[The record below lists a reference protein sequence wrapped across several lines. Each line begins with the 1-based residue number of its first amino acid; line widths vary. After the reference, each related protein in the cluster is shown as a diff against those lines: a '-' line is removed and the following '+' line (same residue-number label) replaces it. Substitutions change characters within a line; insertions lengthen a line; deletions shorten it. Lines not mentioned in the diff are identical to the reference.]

1 VNEVSQLYG
10 LVLAGGK
17 STRMGKDKR
26 QLHYHGMAQQEYTF
40 SLLESLCEK
49 VFISVREAQID
60 NTDASQ
66 YILDRNLAKG
76 PLNGMLSAHMA
87 HPKVAWLVLACDT
100 PLVDKEVLDALVAE
114 RNTSKMATAMATQK
128 TDRPEPL
135 IAIWEPHALA
145 TLLNYSKTSANIY
158 PTKFLLNHPI
168 HKVYPK
174 QDVKLMN
181 ANYPQDFDKIKSLL
195 KTPTV

>member
-1 VNEVSQLYG
+1 MNEVSQLYG
-10 LVLAGGK
+10 LVLAGGN

-26 QLHYHGMAQQEYTF
+26 QLHYHGMSQQEYTF
-40 SLLESLCEK
+40 SLLELFCER
-49 VFISVREAQID
+49 VFISVHEAQID
-60 NTDASQ
+60 DTGTSK
-66 YILDRNLAKG
+66 YILDENIAKG
-76 PLNGMLSAHMA
+76 PLNGMLSAHVA

-114 RNTSKMATAMATQK
+114 RDTSKMATAMATQK

-135 IAIWEPHALA
+135 IAIWESHALA
-145 TLLNYSKTSANIY
+145 RLLNYSKTATNMY
-158 PTKFLLNHPI
+158 PTKFLLNHSI

-181 ANYPQDFDKIKSLL
+181 VNHPEDFDKIKNLL
-195 KTPTV
+195 KTPTL

>member
-1 VNEVSQLYG
+1 MNEVSQLYG

-17 STRMGKDKR
+17 STRMGKDKS
-26 QLHYHGMAQQEYTF
+26 QLHYHGMSQQEYTF

-49 VFISVREAQID
+49 VFISVREAQISA
-60 NTDASQ
+60 TGTSK
-66 YILDRNLAKG
+66 YILDENITKG
-76 PLNGMLSAHMA
+76 PLNGMLSAHVA

-128 TDRPEPL
+128 TNRPEPL
-135 IAIWEPHALA
+135 IAIWEPHSLA

-181 ANYPQDFDKIKSLL
+181 ANRPEDFDEIKNLL
-195 KTPTV
+195 KTPII

>member
-1 VNEVSQLYG
+1 MNEVSQLYG

-26 QLHYHGMAQQEYTF
+26 QLHYHGMSQQEYSF

-60 NTDASQ
+60 DTGASK
-66 YILDRNLAKG
+66 YILDKNIAKG
-76 PLNGMLSAHMA
+76 PLNGILSAHMA
-87 HPKVAWLVLACDT
+87 HPKDAWLVLACDT

-114 RNTSKMATAMATQK
+114 RNTSKMATTMATQK

-145 TLLNYSKTSANIY
+145 TLLNYSKTSANKY
-158 PTKFLLNHPI
+158 PTKILLNHPI

-181 ANYPQDFDKIKSLL
+181 VNHPDDFDEIKKLL
-195 KTPTV
+195 KTPTI